1 VYVVG
6 GRGLSRRG
14 VKPFD
19 GGGPIE
25 RMLHEAVDEP
35 ETLSPQQLRDAYDA
49 ELRAVIDAQGIERVA
64 TAADLPTETV
74 AALAGGESPSVTLS
88 EAAAILAVDSEGRD
102 ANAIVQEVRD
112 YLLMGMTTGV
122 LDVDTIAS
130 NVDLDLS
137 GQEIQQAIEG
147 RIRLTLD
154 ELASIHGYVAER
166 SSP

>member
-1 VYVVG
+1 
-6 GRGLSRRG
+6 
-14 VKPFD
+14 
-19 GGGPIE
+19 
-25 RMLHEAVDEP
+25 MLHEAVDEP
-35 ETLSPQQLRDAYDA
+35 ETLSPQQLREAYDA

-64 TAADLPTETV
+64 TAADLPTESV
-74 AALAGGESPSVTLS
+74 AALASGESPSMTLS

-102 ANAIVQEVRD
+102 ADVIVQEVRD

-147 RIRLTLD
+147 RIRMTLD
-154 ELASIHGYVAER
+154 ELASIHGYVAGR
-166 SSP
+166 SGP

>member
-1 VYVVG
+1 
-6 GRGLSRRG
+6 
-14 VKPFD
+14 
-19 GGGPIE
+19 
-25 RMLHEAVDEP
+25 MLHEAVDEP
-35 ETLSPQQLRDAYDA
+35 ETLSPQQLREAYDA

-64 TAADLPTETV
+64 TAADLPTESV
-74 AALAGGESPSVTLS
+74 AALASGESPSMTLS

-102 ANAIVQEVRD
+102 ADVIVQEVRD

-147 RIRLTLD
+147 RIRMTLD
-154 ELASIHGYVAER
+154 ELASIHGYVAGR
-166 SSP
+166 SAP